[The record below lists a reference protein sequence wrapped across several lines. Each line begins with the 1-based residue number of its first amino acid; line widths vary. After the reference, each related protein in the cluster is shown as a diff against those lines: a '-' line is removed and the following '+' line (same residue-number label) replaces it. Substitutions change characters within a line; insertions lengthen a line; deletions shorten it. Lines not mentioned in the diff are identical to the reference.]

1 VKELPPVN
9 YLIQKSKRSR
19 PFITH
24 VDKLKPWHTDNP
36 PKLWLTDS
44 DGDISLDAMLGA
56 VDIGVD
62 GQIPDGVEADE
73 NPKSLMDGTT
83 TTGPGKDNP
92 DGVEDVRRP
101 DDYAGLVVTGAV
113 NSDNGGNIGQD
124 DSNAGVGATVPDDS
138 DSTVGVGWSGGNAG
152 VGAGLVNLD
161 STVEFGRGSDDA

>member
-1 VKELPPVN
+1 VAAKVFPHLIVKELLPVN

-24 VDKLKPWHTDNP
+24 VDKLKPWHTG
-36 PKLWLTDS
+36 LSVCQWLTDS

-83 TTGPGKDNP
+83 TTGLGKDNP

-101 DDYAGLVVTGAV
+101 DDYAGFVVTGAV
-113 NSDNGGNIGQD
+113 NSDSGGNIARDG
-124 DSNAGVGATVPDDS
+124 SNAGVGATVPDDS
-138 DSTVGVGWSGGNAG
+138 DSTVYLN
-152 VGAGLVNLD
+152 
-161 STVEFGRGSDDA
+161 FGPK